1 MNTSTVHF
9 KRPSA
14 DLHRK
19 SRIIFLASLI
29 VSIFFTTMIIIVP
42 LPYREQIEQKIEA
55 PPVIIKLENIPETR
69 QTVMLPA
76 PALPFD
82 PDGLVIEVEDDMIPD
97 DVTIESTELD
107 LKAAAPPSPPAAIL
121 ASDPGASAEEDEIF
135 EYFAVEEPPARA
147 VPVIPEYPEIAERA
161 GIEGN
166 VTMKVLVN
174 KEGLVDS
181 VEVIGGPK
189 VFHKSSIEAAR
200 KTKFTPAKH
209 MDRAVSCWVIMP
221 FKFELEKQ

>member
-1 MNTSTVHF
+1 MKISTIHF
-9 KRPSA
+9 KKPSA
-14 DLHRK
+14 DRHRK
-19 SRIIFLASLI
+19 SRIIFLASFML
-29 VSIFFTTMIIIVP
+29 SIFLTTMIILIP
-42 LPYREQIEQKIEA
+42 FPYREQVEQKIKP

-76 PALPFD
+76 PALPYD
-82 PDGLVIEVEDDMIPD
+82 PDGMVIEVEDDMMPD
-97 DVTIESTELD
+97 EVTIESTELD
-107 LKAAAPPSPPAAIL
+107 LKATAPTSPPTVIL
-121 ASDPGASAEEDEIF
+121 APGPGAVAEEEEIF
-135 EYFAVEEPPARA
+135 EYFAVEEPPDRI

-181 VEVIGGPK
+181 VEVINGPE
-189 VFHKSSIEAAR
+189 VFHKSSIEAAK
-200 KTKFTPAKH
+200 KTKFSPAKH